1 MDINGMV
8 FEKDGDV
15 GIVMIRPSQNGN
27 GSAYDPKLALQS
39 IREKVQSDASIKL
52 VFITGEGNRAAL
64 LREIFEIDEKMSHL
78 WLRRMKRKRKRCRN
92 IRKERRLLTHAASL
106 LTM

>member
-1 MDINGMV
+1 ME

-15 GIVMIRPSQNGN
+15 GIIMIRPSQNGN
-27 GSAYDPKLALQS
+27 GAAYDPKLALQS

-78 WLRRMKRKRKRCRN
+78 WLRRMKRKRKRRSN
-92 IRKERRLLTHAASL
+92 ILKERRRLTHTASL
-106 LTM
+106 LTI